1 MKENVL
7 TGDRPTGNLH
17 IGHYV
22 GSLKKRLE
30 YQEDNKY
37 NLYVFIADLQAL
49 TDNFR
54 KPEYVRKNTI
64 EVAIDYL
71 SIGLDPKKCTIF
83 IQSQIP
89 ELSEL
94 NMYYLNLVTLSRLQ
108 RNPTVK
114 QEIKQ
119 KNMEKS
125 IPAGFLTY
133 PVSQTADITAF
144 DCKYVPVGEDQ
155 IPMIEQAREIV
166 ETFNKIYGET
176 LVMPEAVLPENK
188 TSRRLPGIDGNNK
201 MGKSLNNAI
210 YLSDDSYKVKQKVM
224 MMYTD
229 PNHIKI
235 TDKGKI
241 EGNIV
246 FTYLDVFCEDI
257 HFEKYLNEYKNL
269 DELKSHYQKGGLGDV
284 KIKMLLYDILE
295 ELLTPIREK
304 RKYYENNKSEVL
316 KILEEGSEKARIK
329 AQEVLKRVKTAL
341 KIEYF

>member
-1 MKENVL
+1 MKENIL
-7 TGDRPTGNLH
+7 TGDRPTGRLH

-30 YQEDNKY
+30 YQETD

-49 TDNFR
+49 TDNF
-54 KPEYVRKNTI
+54 KNPDLVRKNTM

-71 SIGLDPKKCTIF
+71 SVGLDPNKCTIF

-119 KNMEKS
+119 KNMDKS
-125 IPAGFLTY
+125 ISTGFLTY
-133 PVSQTADITAF
+133 PISQAADITAF

-155 IPMIEQAREIV
+155 LPVVEQAREIV

-176 LVMPEAVLPENK
+176 LIMPEAVLPSSK
-188 TSRRLPGIDGNNK
+188 ICRRLPGIDGNEK

-210 YLSDDSYKVKQKVM
+210 YLADDSNTVKQKVM
-224 MMYTD
+224 SMYTD

-235 TDKGKI
+235 EDKGQI
-241 EGNIV
+241 EGNMV
-246 FTYLDVFCEDI
+246 FTYLDAFCEKK

-269 DELKSHYQKGGLGDV
+269 DELKNHYKQGGLGDV
-284 KIKMLLYDILE
+284 KIKMFLYNILE

-304 RKYYENNKSEVL
+304 RKYYENNKDEVL
-316 KILEEGSEKARIK
+316 KILEIGSKKAREK
-329 AQEVLKRVKTAL
+329 AQEVLKRVRTAL